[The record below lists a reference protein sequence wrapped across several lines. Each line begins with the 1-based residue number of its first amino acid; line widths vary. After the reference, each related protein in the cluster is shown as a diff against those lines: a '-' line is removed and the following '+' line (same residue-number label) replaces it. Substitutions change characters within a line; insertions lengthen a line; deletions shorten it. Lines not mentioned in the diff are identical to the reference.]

1 MNSYFVAHKI
11 IETRQVLDNELQE
24 WVFNDLEEKT
34 ETVPSIEEYKSPKK
48 VKCEYCGSIVD
59 NCTNCPNCG
68 AVLPQTKEVC
78 VPCDTVL
85 HIGPTADDLV
95 YMDDERGRH
104 IVRNR
109 TVW

>member
-1 MNSYFVAHKI
+1 MIIQGLYLAIPALIATISAFVAHKI

-24 WVFNDLEEKT
+24 RGFNDLEEKT

-68 AVLPQTKEVC
+68 AVLPDQEEAEC
-78 VPCDTVL
+78 VEL
-85 HIGPTADDLV
+85 YADDEII
-95 YMDDERGRH
+95 ERVKIKR
-104 IVRNR
+104 
-109 TVW
+109 